1 MSMND
6 FYKRYGKRFLDI
18 VIVLTMTVLLSWLIL
33 VIILLYVMS
42 FQFPILFVQKR
53 IGKNDIPFYMWKFR
67 TLSPKV
73 ERPLQERRFMLGDF
87 LRSCS
92 LDELPQLWNVLKG
105 DMSLIGPR
113 PLLPEYL
120 SLFTETQRQ
129 RHNVRPG
136 ITGLTQVSGRTSLP
150 WEKKFALDS
159 EYVEN
164 LSLALD
170 SKILVRTILLLFA
183 FKRDV
188 SLDEK
193 PFSGK
198 NE

>member
-1 MSMND
+1 MND

>member
-1 MSMND
+1 MND

-18 VIVLTMTVLLSWLIL
+18 VIVLMMTVLLSWLIL
-33 VIILLYVMS
+33 LIILLYVMS

-73 ERPLQERRFMLGDF
+73 ERPLQERRFILGDF

>member
-1 MSMND
+1 MND

-18 VIVLTMTVLLSWLIL
+18 VIALTMTVLLSWLIL

-67 TLSPKV
+67 TLSPEV